1 MKKTVIIC
9 PNPYDKN
16 TWSTEQVD
24 DVCAYLVQQF
34 TVFPEN
40 TFIYHNYV
48 AESNDVTPKSKA
60 DVEHLQGLEGTLFV
74 VIKPMIEPFT
84 IFMIITGIMA
94 AYSVYSIL
102 TMPKPDQQKIGSS
115 NNELANRTNK
125 MRINSRVPDIYG
137 TVRAYPDLIA
147 VTYTYYE
154 NNIEV
159 EECLMVLGRGY
170 YQIKDCRDG
179 ETDVNG
185 IDGISVSAY
194 DPGVSI
200 IGSNTIYKVGN
211 AFTSLPLDVAKSS
224 SINGQSLV
232 QPNDVILESQNIYFT
247 TGGVIRTTDNTIDFR
262 DKFKVEDGIAISGA
276 RFGVENIV
284 VSGPCTVTSDF
295 KIIVE
300 SALDITSVEKFKGLL
315 VNGANVAITEID
327 DVTGESITKYYD
339 LSGQYQVDSI
349 VKTASG
355 SNFSYAI
362 SLHSPK
368 QVNYNWNYITENH
381 EISAGLTL
389 NDNDESVDL
398 DANYSVSAVD
408 EHSISLANATTI
420 NDDWEKIPTLFNG
433 STAGL
438 NNSEI
443 YLEIVANKWVGWF
456 ELYHESATQLQFNI
470 YFPQGLYNVNKDG
483 KTTWNDVLISVQY
496 QSIDDL
502 GNPQGSIRYM
512 DFRIEEKNR
521 DSFGRTLRVDL
532 PVSGNQRF
540 RLAKTWAGTGAN
552 PITECKVKDVY
563 LTSQYDK
570 SSYDGVTVFR
580 LKTTATNGAL
590 SVKERNFN
598 TLITRKLPVDGTGLL
613 QPTNDAGQALINMAL
628 DQYIGRRS
636 SLDVDIDKIKSEIQ
650 AVKTYFNS
658 SDATEFCYTFDD
670 DSLSFEEQAGMVA
683 SACFCEAVRFGNKLR
698 LKFEKP
704 QTSSVL
710 LFNHRN
716 KVSSSEKRTFK
727 FGIDKDYDGVELEY
741 TSPDD
746 DKRITYSIPENI
758 TLTNALKITTSG
770 IRNHAVAKTRAWRE
784 WNKLQ
789 YQNVDCE
796 FEALDESE
804 LLIRNDRILIADST
818 SLETQDGEIV
828 AVDGLILT
836 CSMDVDFEDGEQYYC
851 CLQIADGSVDI
862 IECSPG
868 EYTNQIILNHA
879 PTMALVVGTDRYV
892 RTLYSI
898 TKVAETSSQ
907 AFMLS
912 EMSRNTQMTNK
923 LTCINYDDRYYEKDH
938 SFL

>member
-1 MKKTVIIC
+1 M
-9 PNPYDKN
+9 
-16 TWSTEQVD
+16 
-24 DVCAYLVQQF
+24 
-34 TVFPEN
+34 
-40 TFIYHNYV
+40 
-48 AESNDVTPKSKA
+48 
-60 DVEHLQGLEGTLFV
+60 
-74 VIKPMIEPFT
+74 
-84 IFMIITGIMA
+84 
-94 AYSVYSIL
+94 
-102 TMPKPDQQKIGSS
+102 
-115 NNELANRTNK
+115 
-125 MRINSRVPDIYG
+125 
-137 TVRAYPDLIA
+137 
-147 VTYTYYE
+147 
-154 NNIEV
+154 
-159 EECLMVLGRGY
+159 
-170 YQIKDCRDG
+170 
-179 ETDVNG
+179 
-185 IDGISVSAY
+185 
-194 DPGVSI
+194 
-200 IGSNTIYKVGN
+200 
-211 AFTSLPLDVAKSS
+211 
-224 SINGQSLV
+224 
-232 QPNDVILESQNIYFT
+232 
-247 TGGVIRTTDNTIDFR
+247 
-262 DKFKVEDGIAISGA
+262 
-276 RFGVENIV
+276 
-284 VSGPCTVTSDF
+284 
-295 KIIVE
+295 
-300 SALDITSVEKFKGLL
+300 
-315 VNGANVAITEID
+315 
-327 DVTGESITKYYD
+327 
-339 LSGQYQVDSI
+339 
-349 VKTASG
+349 
-355 SNFSYAI
+355 
-362 SLHSPK
+362 
-368 QVNYNWNYITENH
+368 
-381 EISAGLTL
+381 
-389 NDNDESVDL
+389 
-398 DANYSVSAVD
+398 SAVD

-420 NDDWEKIPTLFNG
+420 NDDWAKIPTLFNG

-438 NNSEI
+438 NTSEV

-483 KTTWNDVLISVQY
+483 KTRPGYVVITIEY
-496 QSIDDL
+496 QSIDDT
-502 GNPQGSIRYM
+502 GNPLGVIQTK
-512 DFRIEEKNR
+512 DFWIETTSR
-521 DSFGRTLRVDL
+521 DSFGRTLRIDL
-532 PVSGNQRF
+532 SVIGNQRF
-540 RLAKTWAGTGAN
+540 RLAKTDAKTGAN
-552 PITECKVKDVY
+552 PMTECKVKDVY
-563 LTSQYDK
+563 LNAQYAK
-570 SSYDGVTVFR
+570 SVYEGVTVFR

-598 TLITRKLPVDGTGLL
+598 TLITRKLPLDGTGLL

-628 DQYIGRRS
+628 DQFIGRRS
-636 SLDVDIDKIKSEIQ
+636 SLDIDIDKIKSEIQ
-650 AVKTYFNS
+650 AVRTYFNS
-658 SDATEFCYTFDD
+658 SDAIEFCYTFDD

-683 SACFCEAVRFGNKLR
+683 SACFCEAIRFGNKLR

-770 IRNHAVAKTRAWRE
+770 IRNHAVAKTRSWRE

-818 SLETQDGEIV
+818 SLETQDGEII
-828 AVDGLILT
+828 AADGLILT

-879 PTMALVVGTDRYV
+879 PTMALVVGIDRYV
-892 RTLYSI
+892 KTLYSI

>member
-9 PNPYDKN
+9 PDPYDKN
-16 TWSTEQVD
+16 TWSIELVD
-24 DVCAYLVQQF
+24 DVCAYLAQQF
-34 TVFPEN
+34 TVFPKN

-48 AESNDVTPKSKA
+48 ADSNDVTPKCKA
-60 DVEHLQGLEGTLFV
+60 DIHHLQGLEGTFYV
-74 VIKPMIEPFT
+74 VIKPSWLQYIYYAVVA
-84 IFMIITGIMA
+84 IMA
-94 AYSVYSIL
+94 AFSVYSIL

-154 NNIEV
+154 NSIEV

-194 DPGVSI
+194 DPGESI
-200 IGSNTIYKVGN
+200 VANKTIYKVGN

-232 QPNDVILESQNIYFT
+232 RPNDVIIESQRIYFT
-247 TGGVIRTTDNTIDFR
+247 TGGVIRTSDNTTDFT
-262 DKFKVEDGIAISGA
+262 DKFKVGDGIAISGA
-276 RFGVENIV
+276 QFGVENIV
-284 VSGPCTVTSDF
+284 LSGLCTVTSDY

-300 SALDITSVEKFKGLL
+300 SALDINSVDKFKGIL
-315 VNGANVAITEID
+315 VNGANVAVIEID
-327 DVTGESITKYYD
+327 EVTEEAKTNYYD

-349 VKTASG
+349 VKTSADT
-355 SNFSYAI
+355 NFRYVI
-362 SLHSPK
+362 SLHSAK
-368 QVNYNWNYITENH
+368 QVNYNWNYITENYD
-381 EISAGLTL
+381 ISASLTL

-420 NDDWEKIPTLFNG
+420 NDDWAKIPTLFNG
-433 STAGL
+433 STSGL
-438 NNSEI
+438 NNSEV

-456 ELYHESATQLQFNI
+456 ELYHEAATQLQFNI

-483 KTTWNDVLISVQY
+483 KTRPGYVVITVEY
-496 QSIDDL
+496 QSIDAT
-502 GNPQGSIRYM
+502 GNPLGAIQTK
-512 DFRIEEKNR
+512 DFWIETTSR
-521 DSFGRTLRVDL
+521 DSFGRTFRIDL
-532 PVSGNQRF
+532 STNGNQRF
-540 RLAKTWAGTGAN
+540 RLAKTDAKTGAN
-552 PITECKVKDVY
+552 PMTECKVKDVY
-563 LTSQYDK
+563 LTAQYAK
-570 SSYDGVTVFR
+570 SIYEGVTVFR
-580 LKTTATNGAL
+580 LRTTATNGAL

-613 QPTNDAGQALINMAL
+613 QPTNDAGQVLINMAL

-658 SDATEFCYTFDD
+658 TDATEFCYTFDD

-683 SACFCEAVRFGNKLR
+683 SACFCEAIRFGNKLR

-862 IECSPG
+862 IECIAG

-879 PTMALVVGTDRYV
+879 PTMALVIGTDRYLK
-892 RTLYSI
+892 TLYSI

-907 AFMLS
+907 AFMLT